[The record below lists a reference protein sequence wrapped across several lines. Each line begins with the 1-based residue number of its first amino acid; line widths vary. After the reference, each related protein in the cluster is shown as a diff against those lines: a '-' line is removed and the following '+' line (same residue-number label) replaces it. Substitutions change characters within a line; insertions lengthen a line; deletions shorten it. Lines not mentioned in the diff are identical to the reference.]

1 MYFGP
6 QGLTAR
12 GLSQE
17 TAHRKGFVQTFCS
30 KKPGS
35 LSLGAVLFCGLPENV
50 TKLLAFGDRGL
61 DGAS

>member
-17 TAHRKGFVQTFCS
+17 TVHRKGFVQTFCR

-35 LSLGAVLFCGLPENV
+35 LGAELFCGLPENV
-50 TKLLAFGDRGL
+50 TKLPAFGDRGL